1 MAKDN
6 KRYIQFY
13 TPGSAAVKVEIQDE
27 NMWAPLPAPKP
38 AKKINICIDP
48 VSCIGF
54 VVAVCMLVCMT
65 LGIMQLNQSRR
76 EVATLERYVAQLTAE
91 NYELEKTYHSSYHL
105 EEIREQAL
113 EMGMVPM
120 EEKVSSRIYVT
131 LPQIEVVE
139 EPTVWERTTAFL
151 TSLFA

>member
-6 KRYIQFY
+6 GRYIQFY
-13 TPGSAAVKVEIQDE
+13 TPGSAAVKVEVQDE
-27 NMWAPLPAPKP
+27 NMWAPLPEPKP
-38 AKKINICIDP
+38 AKKIDIRIDP
-48 VSCIGF
+48 ISCIGF
-54 VVAVCMLVCMT
+54 VVAICMLVCMAA
-65 LGIMQLNQSRR
+65 GVMQLNHSRR
-76 EVATLERYVAQLTAE
+76 EVVVLEHYVAELTAE
-91 NYELEKTYHSSYHL
+91 NHALEKSYQSSYHL

-120 EEKVSSRIYVT
+120 EEKTPTQIFVT

-139 EPTVWERTTAFL
+139 EPNIWDQAAALL